1 MNLRPSGYEPDEL
14 PDCSIPRQELLMDMC
29 RLSYWCRGPESNRY
43 DLNDRRI
50 LSPVR
55 LPVPPPR
62 LMALRV
68 GLEPTTYRL
77 TAGCSTIELPKIMGQ
92 TGLRLLSPFFTLLFF
107 KLFVRQYPTFPG
119 RCQPSNIGAWRL
131 NFRVR
136 DGNGWYPLAMVT
148 GYYMTPIFLLVK
160 SSAD

>member
-62 LMALRV
+62 QMALRV

-77 TAGCSTIELPKIMGQ
+77 TAGCSTIELPKIICLFINSFISEDKSSARQ
-92 TGLRLLSPFFTLLFF
+92 FPTL
-107 KLFVRQYPTFPG
+107 PG
-119 RCQPSNIGAWRL
+119 RYQPSTIGVKRL
-131 NFRVR
+131 NFCVR
-136 DGNGWYPLAMVT
+136 DGNRCVTLAIVT
-148 GYYMTPIFLLVK
+148 GRTRLHTQSLWSSLRPI
-160 SSAD
+160 SIS